1 MEKIPNY
8 AGEDGA
14 PPITDRA
21 ITGRSQ
27 AGMDQG
33 PHVWPEFILGVPR
46 WSQTYANLTGLVIN
60 DTLIEALRVLDG
72 Q

>member
-33 PHVWPEFILGVPR
+33 PHV
-46 WSQTYANLTGLVIN
+46 
-60 DTLIEALRVLDG
+60 
-72 Q
+72 